1 MAGTKK
7 EKKRKEQIT
16 GCRDIADVTILK
28 RCTPSRFEQEMEGL
42 NFASIAKQQL
52 DFGKFN
58 SRHVF
63 FCLTAKVVESNS
75 RLTSDVKIKST
86 RYPNAFVVVFPQKKE
101 EILFPTRPQPKSA

>member
-1 MAGTKK
+1 MLPVPEPMSSSRRRELREYDGTY
-7 EKKRKEQIT
+7 
-16 GCRDIADVTILK
+16 
-28 RCTPSRFEQEMEGL
+28 GL

-101 EILFPTRPQPKSA
+101 EIFFPTRPQPKSA